1 MAYIDEDINVYLYS
15 TGNNALK
22 AFITNATGSR
32 NGYYGQ
38 TIAAVAGAANKVYLN
53 DAKTE
58 KAVGY
63 ELYVND
69 ETNSYQTG
77 DIVTFN
83 GITYTVGPI
92 KTPTLNVKTAE
103 FFNVTNISGNPLGG
117 VTQSNS
123 PKATVFEISINLT

>member
-1 MAYIDEDINVYLYS
+1 MASIDEDISVYLYS

-22 AFITNATGSR
+22 ATITNVSGSR

-38 TIAAVAGAANKVYLN
+38 TIAAVAGSANKVYLN
-53 DAKTE
+53 DAKTQRAE
-58 KAVGY
+58 GY

-92 KTPTLNVKTAE
+92 KKPTLNVKTAE

-117 VTQSNS
+117 VTKSGPQ
-123 PKATVFEISINLT
+123 KATVFEISINLT